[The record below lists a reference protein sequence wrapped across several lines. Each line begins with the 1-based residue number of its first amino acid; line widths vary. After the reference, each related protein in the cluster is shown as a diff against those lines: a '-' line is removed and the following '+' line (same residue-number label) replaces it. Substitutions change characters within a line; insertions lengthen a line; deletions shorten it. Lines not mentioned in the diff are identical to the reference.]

1 MNSSIPHTPLKSFNR
16 LLIHRVGGAKNL
28 RYAVLLLELIQTF
41 LGDVHDAALMQE
53 VQTLDVL
60 RRSNETRYLY
70 SDLPIC

>member
-53 VQTLDVL
+53 V
-60 RRSNETRYLY
+60 
-70 SDLPIC
+70 